1 MRYPKSIFL
10 AVLYYVFL
18 NIIGLWVLLIP
29 VETKFFYL
37 LNYTH
42 FVNSLIGLVS
52 VYILFRVIKRVDL
65 LKHLKTDNKFYIIA
79 VALGIVFVF
88 SQPFLKVIY
97 YQKVPDDFFSYK
109 FSLENLSS
117 LSVLTSILIVPIT
130 EELFFRNY
138 LQRELVKAHKP
149 IVAIVL
155 ASFLFALMHV
165 PIISLFLEF
174 SEFNMRQ
181 AYIAL
186 FGGVI
191 SGILLYKSKSITPSI
206 IFHMI
211 WNLTSWVLV

>member
-1 MRYPKSIFL
+1 M
-10 AVLYYVFL
+10 
-18 NIIGLWVLLIP
+18 LLIP

-97 YQKVPDDFFSYK
+97 YQKVPHDFFSYK